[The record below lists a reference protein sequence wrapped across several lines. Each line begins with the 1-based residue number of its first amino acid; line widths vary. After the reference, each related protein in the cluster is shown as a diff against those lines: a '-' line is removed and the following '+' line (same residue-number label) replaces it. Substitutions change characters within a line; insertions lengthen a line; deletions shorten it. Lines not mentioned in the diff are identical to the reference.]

1 MESIN
6 KSESI
11 IDKSMI
17 EMLSNI
23 DFSGDSLIVNHED
36 MGSLLRQCRSCL
48 LKANFEEL
56 EEKAIEL
63 SNKSLLLGAK
73 KMLKDIYDLQNFARL
88 KDKVE
93 ISRVLDCLDFDW
105 VLARDEIDSLSK

>member
-36 MGSLLRQCRSCL
+36 MGFFT
-48 LKANFEEL
+48 KA
-56 EEKAIEL
+56 
-63 SNKSLLLGAK
+63 
-73 KMLKDIYDLQNFARL
+73 M
-88 KDKVE
+88 
-93 ISRVLDCLDFDW
+93 
-105 VLARDEIDSLSK
+105 